1 MSLTTTIKV
10 NDYQIALFGGLTYFT
25 SKDGNFVS
33 PTSEVLLFDVRVPS
47 FTYAPVQ
54 LNKPFVSICMPFFSK
69 KEGKIFLIN
78 EQVNPDERKGSDE
91 PDFSGIGDAA
101 SQVPEVL

>member
-33 PTSEVLLFDVRVPS
+33 PTSDVLLFDVRVPS

-54 LNKPFVSICMPFFSK
+54 LSKPFVSICMPFYSK

-78 EQVNPDERKGSDE
+78 EQVNPDKR
-91 PDFSGIGDAA
+91 
-101 SQVPEVL
+101 